1 MGLRLKKWGGR
12 EKSDKEVRGF
22 LTCQSI
28 LTCPI
33 LTCQNMGWGKKMRLI
48 EETYNPSLNIT

>member
-1 MGLRLKKWGGR
+1 MKKWGGR

-33 LTCQNMGWGKKMRLI
+33 LTCQNMGWGKKN
-48 EETYNPSLNIT
+48 ETNRGNI